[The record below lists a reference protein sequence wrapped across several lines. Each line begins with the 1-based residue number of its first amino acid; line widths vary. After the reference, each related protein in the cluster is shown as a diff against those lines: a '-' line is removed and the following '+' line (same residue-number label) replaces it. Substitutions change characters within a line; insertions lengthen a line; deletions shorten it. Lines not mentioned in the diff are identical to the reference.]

1 MKIRYFFPLL
11 LLLFSVS
18 NVFGQTKKLNWH
30 LAYSLQFNDPRFSNE
45 SETFN
50 DKMENTSSAGLGQ
63 SFGLGL
69 GYPIGKN
76 LNLQLGAQFKSM
88 SYKND
93 SIGIDAV
100 NMISKSLRGI
110 EIPAM
115 LNYRFSESGWTLG
128 LGGQY
133 FYGLR
138 EQVNYQLL
146 NNNQTQIAKEKSDT
160 KGWGYQV
167 ELAKQFQ
174 PDENH
179 ILSLGIVGQQFPQ
192 LIKSDNGQFG
202 FMNLGMRLGLTFL

>member
-18 NVFGQTKKLNWH
+18 NVFGQTKKWNWY

-63 SFGLGL
+63 SYGLGF
-69 GYPIGKN
+69 GYPIGKD
-76 LNLQLGAQFKSM
+76 LNIQLGGHFKSM

-100 NMISKSLRGI
+100 NLISKSFRGI
-110 EIPAM
+110 EVPVM
-115 LNYRFSESGWTLG
+115 LNYRFSENGWTLG

-146 NNNQTQIAKEKSDT
+146 NNNQTQIANEKSAT

-174 PDENH
+174 PDEKH
-179 ILSLGIVGQQFPQ
+179 ILSLGIVGQRFPHI
-192 LIKSDNGQFG
+192 IKSDNGQFG
-202 FMNLGMRLGLTFL
+202 FMNLGIRLGLTFI